1 LFGVVLD
8 HLEISMVQVEL
19 AVEGVADVEG
29 FRVMA
34 ISIELAHHRLV
45 DELVAAAL
53 DGASC

>member
-1 LFGVVLD
+1 
-8 HLEISMVQVEL
+8 MVQVEL